1 MRRDCVVWSIP
12 RTAAASSYQHTSMND
27 PMNTRLSPSK
37 IHHGWCWSL
46 AHSMHHVLCTATG
59 NIDISLAFQYLT
71 LRLPE
76 TMVHWKLTS
85 REPGNRG
92 HNKWQ
97 TSVCKKKEYGYL
109 SLTSTH
115 IPHTADFNGNKHAP
129 RYQQSIPDTPRRQGL
144 LPHQLYPEKIYQ
156 HPAPPFASTMLQVFG
171 TEGSSLRL
179 DFVADHEHLYRQSP
193 GGRSKMAGS

>member
-1 MRRDCVVWSIP
+1 
-12 RTAAASSYQHTSMND
+12 
-27 PMNTRLSPSK
+27 
-37 IHHGWCWSL
+37 
-46 AHSMHHVLCTATG
+46 MHHVLCTATV

-97 TSVCKKKEYGYL
+97 TSGCQKKEYGYL

-156 HPAPPFASTMLQVFG
+156 HPAPPFASTMRKVFG